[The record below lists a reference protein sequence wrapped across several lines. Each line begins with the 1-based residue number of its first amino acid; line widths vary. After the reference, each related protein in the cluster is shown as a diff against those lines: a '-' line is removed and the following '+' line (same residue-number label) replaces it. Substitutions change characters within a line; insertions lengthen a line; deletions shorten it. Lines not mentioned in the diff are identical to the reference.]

1 MFISYSIKNKLNNK
15 GKERSYIFKK
25 GDIVRVKK
33 VVGDDPS
40 LMRENQ
46 VVESVK
52 KIDVTDIE
60 TYQVDLVGCG
70 YLFTNHDLELVNSAA
85 TYSSNSQKSNILK
98 VEDDIIDANLVEP
111 ELVYQESNK
120 YIYLYNGDKYT
131 IYSPNQVTAEKR
143 IKEKIKKEYGIWV
156 FIN

>member
-1 MFISYSIKNKLNNK
+1 MHKVIEPNNKNSQLNNC
-15 GKERSYIFKK
+15 
-25 GDIVRVKK
+25 
-33 VVGDDPS
+33 
-40 LMRENQ
+40 L
-46 VVESVK
+46 
-52 KIDVTDIE
+52 
-60 TYQVDLVGCG
+60 
-70 YLFTNHDLELVNSAA
+70 
-85 TYSSNSQKSNILK
+85 
-98 VEDDIIDANLVEP
+98 EP

>member
-1 MFISYSIKNKLNNK
+1 MH
-15 GKERSYIFKK
+15 
-25 GDIVRVKK
+25 
-33 VVGDDPS
+33 
-40 LMRENQ
+40 
-46 VVESVK
+46 
-52 KIDVTDIE
+52 KIIE
-60 TYQVDLVGCG
+60 P
-70 YLFTNHDLELVNSAA
+70 NSN
-85 TYSSNSQKSNILK
+85 NSQEI
-98 VEDDIIDANLVEP
+98 NLLEP

>member
-1 MFISYSIKNKLNNK
+1 M
-15 GKERSYIFKK
+15 SYIFKK

-70 YLFTNHDLELVNSAA
+70 YLFTNHDLELVNSAV

-143 IKEKIKKEYGIWV
+143 IKEKIKKEYGI
-156 FIN
+156 

>member
-1 MFISYSIKNKLNNK
+1 MHKVIEPNNK
-15 GKERSYIFKK
+15 N
-25 GDIVRVKK
+25 
-33 VVGDDPS
+33 
-40 LMRENQ
+40 LQ
-46 VVESVK
+46 
-52 KIDVTDIE
+52 KI
-60 TYQVDLVGCG
+60 
-70 YLFTNHDLELVNSAA
+70 
-85 TYSSNSQKSNILK
+85 
-98 VEDDIIDANLVEP
+98 NLLEP

>member
-1 MFISYSIKNKLNNK
+1 M
-15 GKERSYIFKK
+15 SYIFKK

-46 VVESVK
+46 IVESVK
-52 KIDVTDIE
+52 KIDVTDID

-70 YLFTNHDLELVNSAA
+70 YLFTNHDLELVNSAV
-85 TYSSNSQKSNILK
+85 TYPDSSEKSNILK

-120 YIYLYNGDKYT
+120 YIYLYDGDKYT

-143 IKEKIKKEYGIWV
+143 IKEKIKKEYSI
-156 FIN
+156 